1 MIYLILAVLAS
12 TMVSVVMRLSTGK
25 VKNNMSML
33 AANYVVC
40 AALSAVNAGGQF
52 LTPPEALGSTIGLGI
67 VNGGFYLTA
76 FLLLHYNMKR
86 NGVVLASTF
95 MKLGLLVSM
104 AVSVLL
110 FREMPGVIQWIGF
123 AIAVGAIILINY
135 EKGGAA
141 AGTSRSQMWLLVL
154 LLVSGFGDSMAKVFE
169 TYGDTAYSGQFFI
182 YTFLFDLVACLIL
195 LVKNGEKPSL
205 KEIGYGLVLGIPN
218 FFSAR
223 LLLKSI
229 EHLPAVLVYPT
240 VSVAIIL
247 LVTMVGLVFFKEKLK
262 PRQLAGI
269 GAILVALVLQNL

>member
-1 MIYLILAVLAS
+1 MIYLVLAVLSS

-40 AALSAVNAGGQF
+40 TALSAVNAGGHI
-52 LTPPEALGSTIGLGI
+52 LTPAEALPATLGMGVI
-67 VNGGFYLTA
+67 NGILYLLA

-104 AVSVLL
+104 AVSVIF

-123 AIAVGAIILINY
+123 AIAIGAIILINY
-135 EKGGAA
+135 EKGGDTGA
-141 AGTSRSQMWLLVL
+141 AGGQMWLIVL
-154 LLVSGFGDSMAKVFE
+154 LVVAGLGDAMAKVFE
-169 TYGDTAYSGQFFI
+169 SFGDTAYSGQFFV
-182 YTFLFDLVACLIL
+182 YTFFTDLVACIIL
-195 LVKNGEKPSL
+195 LLKNGEKPSM
-205 KEIGYGLVLGIPN
+205 KEIGYGLALGVPN

-247 LVTMVGLVFFKEKLK
+247 VVTMVGLVFFKEKLK
-262 PRQLAGI
+262 ARQLAGI
-269 GAILVALVLQNL
+269 GAILVALVLLNL

>member
-1 MIYLILAVLAS
+1 MIYLILAVLSS

-40 AALSAVNAGGQF
+40 TALSAVNAGGHL
-52 LTPPEALGSTIGLGI
+52 LTPAEALPATIGLGVI
-67 VNGGFYLTA
+67 NGAFYLGA

-104 AVSVLL
+104 AVSVIF
-110 FREMPGVIQWIGF
+110 FREMPGALQWIGF
-123 AIAVGAIILINY
+123 AIAIGAIVLINY
-135 EKGGAA
+135 EKGGDTGA
-141 AGTSRSQMWLLVL
+141 AGGQMWLVVL
-154 LLVSGFGDSMAKVFE
+154 LVVAGLGDAMAKVFE

-182 YTFLFDLVACLIL
+182 YTFFFDLIACIFL

-205 KEIGYGLVLGIPN
+205 KEIGYGMALGIPN

-247 LVTMVGLVFFKEKLK
+247 VVTMVGLVFFKEKLK

-269 GAILVALVLQNL
+269 GAILVALVLLNL

>member
-1 MIYLILAVLAS
+1 MIYLVLAVLAS

-33 AANYVVC
+33 AGNYLVC
-40 AALSAVNAGGQF
+40 TLLAAGNAGGHL
-52 LTPPEALGSTIGLGI
+52 LTPPEALAGTIGMGVI
-67 VNGGFYLTA
+67 NGVLYLFA

-104 AVSVLL
+104 AVSVIF
-110 FREMPGVIQWIGF
+110 FREMPGFVQWIGF

-135 EKGGAA
+135 EKGGDTGA
-141 AGTSRSQMWLLVL
+141 AGGQMWLIVL
-154 LLVSGFGDSMAKVFE
+154 LVVAGLGDAMAKIFE
-169 TYGDTAYSGQFFI
+169 SFGDTAYSGQFFV
-182 YTFLFDLVACLIL
+182 YTFLTDLVACIVLAL
-195 LVKNGEKPSL
+195 KGKEKPSM
-205 KEIGYGLVLGIPN
+205 KEIGYGLALGVPN

-247 LVTMVGLVFFKEKLK
+247 VVTMVGMVFFKEKLK

-269 GAILVALVLQNL
+269 AAILVALVLLNL